1 MRDPICVEGWSCWRR
16 AQARR
21 VAFLVDGH
29 DSFAAIASALEQ
41 AQRSILICGWDLHS
55 SLRLRRDPS
64 PHGEPETLAALLSWL
79 VERRPRLQ
87 IHVLLWDFAMIF
99 ALEREVLPIF
109 HLGWRTPRRVH
120 FRLDGDHPVGA
131 SRHRK
136 IVVVDDAVAFAGGLD
151 LTARRFD
158 DREHRPENPQRID
171 PWGRPYGPFHDVE
184 MAVSGE
190 AARALG
196 DLVRERWQEVTGR
209 RPAPVEEEFDPW
221 PTGLACA
228 VRDCPVAIARTEPA
242 FEGAPEVREIERG
255 LIDGIRAARRSI
267 YLENQYLTSA
277 AVGDALEASLRSPGG
292 PEVIVVGPRH
302 CSGWLEEATMGVLR
316 AELLRRLRRAD
327 LHGRLHAYTPMSSIN
342 RDVEIQVH
350 SKVTV
355 IDQTL
360 LRIGSANL
368 SNRSMG
374 FDSECDLILEAA
386 GRADVESAIAGLR
399 CDLVAEHLGVRAQ
412 TLAAAEPEA
421 GSLAAAVEQL
431 RGGDRTLVPLDAESS
446 IPSVLLPPPSLAD
459 PERPIPAARLLEEL
473 LPSDPLETER
483 TPARRIAAVVVVC
496 LAGLAAW
503 NLTGLERLLAS
514 DGLAAWLDPLRGG
527 IASSLVWLAVY
538 VVGGFAMV
546 PVTALIAACGLL
558 LGAWQGF
565 LVALGGSLT
574 SALAGYAAGHVLR
587 RDAIRRLAGRR
598 LNRLSRAFARG
609 GVATVTALRLAPVAP
624 FTVVNL
630 VAGASRLAARDFLL
644 GTALGMAPG
653 ILVLTLLADRA
664 LAAIR
669 DPGALSAAILAAVML
684 GGALGLRWLR
694 RATSDRAGR
703 DASDLS
709 STGGR

>member
-1 MRDPICVEGWSCWRR
+1 MHDPICVEGWSCWRR
-16 AQARR
+16 ARARR
-21 VAFLVDGH
+21 IAFLVDGQ
-29 DSFAAIASALEQ
+29 DSFTAIASALEQ

-55 SLRLRRDPS
+55 SLRLRRDPA
-64 PHGEPETLAALLSWL
+64 PEGPPEELAALLSWL

-87 IHVLLWDFAMIF
+87 VHLLLWDFAMIF

-120 FRLDGDHPVGA
+120 FRLDGHHPAGA

-158 DREHRPENPQRID
+158 DREHRPENPQRVD

-196 DLVRERWQEVTGR
+196 DLLRERWQTVTGR
-209 RPAPVEEEFDPW
+209 RLAPVEEELDPW

-228 VRDCPVAIARTEPA
+228 VQDCPVAIARTEPA
-242 FEGAPEVREIERG
+242 WGNTPEVREIERG
-255 LIDGIRAARRSI
+255 LIEGIRAARRSI

-292 PEVIVVGPRH
+292 PQVVVVGPRH

-316 AELLRRLRRAD
+316 AELLGRLRRAD
-327 LHGRLHAYTPMSSIN
+327 LHGRLHAYTPMSSRN

-355 IDQTL
+355 IDETL

-374 FDSECDLILEAA
+374 FDSECDLILEAG

-399 CDLVAEHLGVRAQ
+399 GDLVAEHLGVPAQ
-412 TLAAAEPEA
+412 VLAAAETET
-421 GSLAAAVEQL
+421 GSLAAAIERL
-431 RGGDRTLVPLDAESS
+431 RGGDRTLVPLDPEAS
-446 IPSVLLPPPSLAD
+446 IPSVLLPPSSLVD
-459 PERPIPAARLLEEL
+459 PERPVPAARLLEDL

-483 TPARRIAAVVVVC
+483 TPARRIAAVAVVL
-496 LAGLAAW
+496 LAGYAAW
-503 NLTGLERLLAS
+503 NLAGLEHLLAS
-514 DGLAAWLDPLRGG
+514 DGLAGWLEPLRGG

-574 SALAGYAAGHVLR
+574 SALAGYAAGHLLR
-587 RDAIRRLAGRR
+587 RDAVRRLAGRR

-609 GVATVTALRLAPVAP
+609 GVAPVTALRLEPVAP

-630 VAGASRLAARDFLL
+630 VAGASRLAAGDFLL
-644 GTALGMAPG
+644 GTVLGMAPG
-653 ILVLTLLADRA
+653 ILILTLLADRA

-669 DPGALSAAILAAVML
+669 NPDALNAAVLAAVLL

-694 RATSDRAGR
+694 RAAADRAEGNGSDVASGR
-703 DASDLS
+703 
-709 STGGR
+709 GR